1 MPNTTEQIGHAGLS
15 GWREKVAD
23 AVASPVAKK
32 APASEDQVRAV
43 VGAAFFLLSLYYV
56 ISTIAKMAKAA
67 KS

>member
-1 MPNTTEQIGHAGLS
+1 MPNTEQIGQAGLV
-15 GWREKVAD
+15 GWREAVANR
-23 AVASPVAKK
+23 VASPVAKK

-67 KS
+67 RD